1 MRYAGLNNAPVGTCH
16 QPLASWHDTRDM
28 RLAGVSLGLATM
40 FFGLTSPRKQ
50 TTGPPILPWLLFGG
64 LASCIPRVLAASV
77 NRTIDDTFGDS
88 ATGLN
93 PTFGPSG
100 WQADDFCIFV
110 PFPMKCGDWAPND
123 SFTFNHTYHF
133 TYSASTYLSLQFTG
147 TAIYVYTLVINS
159 TEHGLGNEAAFGGAG
174 FAAQV
179 DGGQTEV
186 GQIDPTEVT
195 ILPAYDV
202 LLYSKIG
209 LENTTHNLTI
219 RPVESELLFFDY
231 AVYTFEEPDSVPSSS
246 SSSGPT
252 LVSAS
257 TSFSPSSP
265 TATSSSF
272 PAIAAVKK
280 KKLAGPIAGGVI
292 GGLILLGALGLLL
305 YCVGRRRRKTVNPGF
320 AGNVYAKRSAPWPA
334 NPIPRNF
341 TPEAGFIYE
350 GYAPETW
357 SDAAATPRLSP
368 VDRSVPVSFRDSAL
382 EEKNSLHLVRQ
393 EEAGMQVALLELQI
407 RDLTE
412 QARPSLPSESMNTSA
427 PRRTPDLHTNAQL
440 VAQIRVLKEQIDIIQ
455 NEMQISGPPEYTAA
469 HPDSST

>member
-1 MRYAGLNNAPVGTCH
+1 MRYAGPCLIMHLSGPSTPCIIVLEFSNFSAT
-16 QPLASWHDTRDM
+16 DTRDV
-28 RLAGVSLGLATM
+28 RLAWVSLGLATM
-40 FFGLTSPRKQ
+40 FFSLASPRKQ
-50 TTGPPILPWLLFGG
+50 TTSLPILPWLLFCG
-64 LASCIPRVLAASV
+64 LVSWIPCALAASV
-77 NRTIDDTFGDS
+77 NRTIDDTFGDP

-100 WQADDFCIFV
+100 WRANNFCKFV
-110 PFPMKCGDWAPND
+110 PIHMKCGDWAPND
-123 SFTFNHTYHF
+123 SFTFKHTYHF

-147 TAIYVYTLVINS
+147 TAIYVYTLLINS

-174 FAAQV
+174 FTAQV
-179 DGGQTEV
+179 DGGRTEV

-195 ILPAYDV
+195 ILPAYNV

-231 AVYTFEEPDSVPSSS
+231 AVYTFEEPDSAPSSS

-252 LVSAS
+252 LVSVS

-265 TATSSSF
+265 SAASSSF

-305 YCVGRRRRKTVNPGF
+305 YCVGRRRRKTVNPGLT
-320 AGNVYAKRSAPWPA
+320 GITDEKRLAPWPA

-341 TPEAGFIYE
+341 TPRRRFHIRGLCA
-350 GYAPETW
+350 
-357 SDAAATPRLSP
+357 RNL
-368 VDRSVPVSFRDSAL
+368 VPTVS
-382 EEKNSLHLVRQ
+382 
-393 EEAGMQVALLELQI
+393 G
-407 RDLTE
+407 
-412 QARPSLPSESMNTSA
+412 
-427 PRRTPDLHTNAQL
+427 
-440 VAQIRVLKEQIDIIQ
+440 
-455 NEMQISGPPEYTAA
+455 
-469 HPDSST
+469 